1 MVTDGIRNRPLASV
15 TTHSSSVG
23 METTQPAIGSFVFYS
38 VTVPSMETF
47 FGAWAC
53 TPSGMQTPA
62 NKSISKNF
70 FTANRVM

>member
-1 MVTDGIRNRPLASV
+1 
-15 TTHSSSVG
+15 
-23 METTQPAIGSFVFYS
+23 METTQPAICSFVLYS